1 MDERWAVDLLD
12 EVGDNCGFYDLP
24 VLVEV
29 LLLELV
35 GGWVGGLEIE
45 DF

>member
-1 MDERWAVDLLD
+1 MDERWAVDLLQ
-12 EVGDNCGFYDLP
+12 EVGDHCGFYDLP
-24 VLVEV
+24 MLVEV

-35 GGWVGGLEIE
+35 TGWVGGLEIE